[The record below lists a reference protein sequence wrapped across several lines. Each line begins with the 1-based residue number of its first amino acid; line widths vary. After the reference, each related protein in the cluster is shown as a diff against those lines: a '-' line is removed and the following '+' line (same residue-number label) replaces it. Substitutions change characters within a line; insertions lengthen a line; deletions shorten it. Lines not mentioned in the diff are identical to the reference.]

1 MTLSDITT
9 QTQHR
14 VRSLPGK
21 AEPGF
26 GYPIQI
32 SRKSTSTRWD
42 YAVRMRMRGTAQS
55 GRMIEAEMILIPWA
69 RMMRERFKPAI
80 QFAA

>member
-1 MTLSDITT
+1 M
-9 QTQHR
+9 
-14 VRSLPGK
+14 RS
-21 AEPGF
+21 
-26 GYPIQI
+26 
-32 SRKSTSTRWD
+32 
-42 YAVRMRMRGTAQS
+42 TAQS